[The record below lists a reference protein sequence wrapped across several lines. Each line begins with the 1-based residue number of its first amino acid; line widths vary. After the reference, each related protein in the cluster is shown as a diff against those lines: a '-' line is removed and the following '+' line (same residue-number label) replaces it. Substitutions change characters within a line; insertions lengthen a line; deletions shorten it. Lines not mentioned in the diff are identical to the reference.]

1 MRLHGQLALSAL
13 AAGCLLALVA
23 AAETEE
29 KTNPYTGNAE
39 AIAQG
44 AKLYKRFNCYACHG
58 MAGGGGMGPSISD
71 DEWKEGSGSDA
82 SLMRQLMEGRAAMPP
97 FAGIIGEDDAWK
109 LIAFVRSL
117 YKGDPRKVIW

>member
-1 MRLHGQLALSAL
+1 MRYYGRFAVSSLAVV
-13 AAGCLLALVA
+13 CLIALVA
-23 AAETEE
+23 AAETED
-29 KTNPYTGNAE
+29 KTNPYTGDTE

-71 DEWKEGSGSDA
+71 DDWKEGSGSDA

-109 LIAFVRSL
+109 VIAFVRTL
-117 YKGDPRKVIW
+117 YKGDPAKVTW